1 MNLFKFKA
9 CTYLFLYRPFKR
21 TAVSAVSLLVVAA
34 LLQTL
39 CATYFLSIK
48 GFAAVAS
55 ILFIVCQLASCVCL
69 LHLPPVRFKRVT
81 FINHQTTP
89 KLLVVAALL
98 PLSYSLARGIM
109 DGTPL
114 RIEYA
119 DMLPII
125 GVMCRRLL
133 SGRARQ
139 VYTPVPEIWNG
150 IQPVYLPAVWLPFCA
165 SFLLHFDMR
174 WITVACIWCCILLCS
189 LPVWKRTGLIPFY
202 TAALL
207 LLLTWL
213 HLEKTNNV
221 IRLTEEGVVFFY
233 YSLLTVA
240 VLVNRAWLVGMA
252 AALCLLS
259 RYAVIGW
266 LPFAVL
272 CLLYKKQYRFLG
284 QAVLAGGLATALL
297 ILPFGTAFLQHQ
309 LRLPYRYVAH
319 AQRVWQENP
328 AFFQQ
333 SPGLAK
339 FFGPAHGGWLH
350 GLLVW
355 GTFAV
360 PLLFFLLIYKKAF
373 PTVNLLLAGLQLTL
387 CFFYAFLDVS
397 YLYLFYTPVFVSLVA
412 AGWVMS
418 VPKNGQPV

>member
-1 MNLFKFKA
+1 MHGLHAPLFIRA
-9 CTYLFLYRPFKR
+9 IYKR
-21 TAVSAVSLLVVAA
+21 IAVNAVGLLVVAA

-48 GFAAVAS
+48 GLAAVAS
-55 ILFIVCQLASCVCL
+55 ILFMVCQLVSCACL
-69 LHLPPVRFKRVT
+69 LQLPPVRLKRAT
-81 FINHQTTP
+81 FINGQTVP

-98 PLSYSLARGIM
+98 PVSYSLARSIM

-119 DMLPII
+119 DMLPVI
-125 GVMCRRLL
+125 GVMCRRFL
-133 SGRARQ
+133 SGSFGQ
-139 VYTPVPEIWNG
+139 VYSPIPEIWNG
-150 IQPVYLPAVWLPFCA
+150 IHPIYLPAMWLPFCV

-174 WITVACIWCCILLCS
+174 WTTVSCIWGVVLLCVF
-189 LPVWKRTGLIPFY
+189 PVWKRTRLIPFY
-202 TAALL
+202 AASLFLL
-207 LLLTWL
+207 LCWL
-213 HLEKTNNV
+213 HLERTNNV

-233 YSLLTVA
+233 YALLPVA
-240 VLVNRAWLVGMA
+240 VLVNRAWLIGIA

-272 CLLYKKQYRFLG
+272 CLLHKREYHFLA
-284 QAVLAGGLATALL
+284 QALLAGGITTTLL
-297 ILPFGTAFLQHQ
+297 VLPFGTAFPGQQLQ
-309 LRLPYRYVAH
+309 LPSRYIGH

-328 AFFQQ
+328 EFFQQ
-333 SPGLAK
+333 SLGLAK
-339 FFGPAHGGWLH
+339 FFGPAHSALLH

-360 PLLFFLLIYKKAF
+360 PLLFFGLVYKKAF

-387 CFFYAFLDVS
+387 CIFYAFLDVS

-412 AGWVMS
+412 AGWAMG
-418 VPKNGQPV
+418 VPENSPPV